1 MSSGE
6 DQQLESMCETCT
18 VRPAYRGHR
27 YCSKIC
33 AGETPKSDRPGKT
46 KNRVVDEDEG
56 DEDISRQM
64 NRLSV
69 STSTT
74 KIRLCIVCK
83 EIPAVGAHVYCSKAC
98 KADHSRTGS
107 SRVTFASTQDPKE
120 EDEDDYD
127 AWEKGGTRDRRKSTT
142 QTPSRS
148 RTAKPSTG
156 DSSSTAL
163 ARRPPM
169 CMYCRRN
176 PKVGDSAFCGRR
188 CMQDAMATLGGGGGT
203 SSSGKKRRD
212 SQYSQYQNSAQ
223 VFIAGPQ
230 SPDWYQN
237 GYGQGYGQAYGG
249 YFQPQQQPYAQP
261 PYNQPSYPAPQ
272 QAYPGSQ
279 PYYPG
284 PTPWPA
290 YPPAPTGPPCAIPG
304 CKAMAFNA
312 KSRYC
317 GQNCRK
323 DAVTKKLEPACL
335 FCKVYPKS
343 FRMHFCSQKCGQTAE
358 QQGPML
364 LDVPPDDPKYADI
377 VKQFTA
383 TWTGGYGAK
392 AAAAAAAAAGGPTV
406 KRICKVINSK
416 AVEIRYQAY
425 RKQVESVGNF
435 AAQGKPEGN
444 ECRRWHGTQRICTV
458 GDTATNLTLCTNTT
472 CRLCSII
479 RVSFQTSSSV
489 CTASGIYTSAFS
501 GVSNGYTR
509 AQTVGSPYKAMF
521 LTRIVVG
528 KKHVGGYAPVA
539 GTDSTAIDAMDSE
552 LIVFKNDAILPSWLV
567 LYS

>member
-56 DEDISRQM
+56 DEDISRRM

-107 SRVTFASTQDPKE
+107 SRVAFASAQDPKE

-290 YPPAPTGPPCAIPG
+290 YPPPPTGPPCAIPG

-312 KSRYC
+312 KSKYC

-323 DAVTKKLEPACL
+323 DAVTKGLEPACL
-335 FCKVYPKS
+335 FCKVYPKN
-343 FRMHFCSQKCGQTAE
+343 FRKHFCSQKCGQTAE

-364 LDVPPDDPKYADI
+364 LDVPPSDPKYADI

-392 AAAAAAAAAGGPTV
+392 AAAAAGGPTV

-425 RKQVESVGNF
+425 R
-435 AAQGKPEGN
+435 
-444 ECRRWHGTQRICTV
+444 
-458 GDTATNLTLCTNTT
+458 
-472 CRLCSII
+472 
-479 RVSFQTSSSV
+479 
-489 CTASGIYTSAFS
+489 
-501 GVSNGYTR
+501 SNGYTR

-528 KKHVGGYAPVA
+528 KKHIGGYAPVA
-539 GTDSTAIDAMDSE
+539 GTDSTAIDAIDSE